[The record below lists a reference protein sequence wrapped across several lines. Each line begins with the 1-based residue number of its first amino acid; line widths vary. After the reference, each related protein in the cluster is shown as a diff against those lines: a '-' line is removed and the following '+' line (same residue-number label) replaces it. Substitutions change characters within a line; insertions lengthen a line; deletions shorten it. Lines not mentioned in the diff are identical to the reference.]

1 MNIELDNLTEWFRAN
16 KLSLNVTKTNYM
28 IFTNTN
34 TEQRHMTLTM
44 TNTTITQTKCVNC

>member
-1 MNIELDNLTEWFRAN
+1 MTIELDNLTGWFRAN

-34 TEQRHMTLTM
+34 IEQRYIDNNKHNYNPNKM
-44 TNTTITQTKCVNC
+44 C